1 MIFIYIKCALKH
13 WVFHQCVHWW
23 NPGVLKNEH
32 DVVTSCHWSI
42 DQWFL
47 TFYIKRFMIQLA
59 IILRCSPRE
68 SAALPMVI
76 SSS

>member
-1 MIFIYIKCALKH
+1 MLAELAAEIVGGRRVYLLKLKH

-47 TFYIKRFMIQLA
+47 TRNKKITLIKA
-59 IILRCSPRE
+59 PN
-68 SAALPMVI
+68 
-76 SSS
+76 